1 MKTLDGG
8 RLGMAAQALGIAQ
21 GCLDESVK
29 YARERKQFGRP
40 IAKFQAVSF
49 MIADMATEI
58 EAARQLIYSTAVRKD
73 AGDPDSSKL
82 CAMCKLYA
90 AEMCNRA
97 AYKAV
102 QIHGGYGYI
111 KEYKVERFYRDARI
125 TSIYEGTSQVQ
136 QMVISGSLLK

>member
-1 MKTLDGG
+1 ML
-8 RLGMAAQALGIAQ
+8 
-21 GCLDESVK
+21 
-29 YARERKQFGRP
+29 
-40 IAKFQAVSF
+40 
-49 MIADMATEI
+49 ADMATEI
-58 EAARQLIYSTAVRKD
+58 EAARQLVYSTAVRKD
-73 AGDPDSSKL
+73 AGDPESAKL
-82 CAMCKLYA
+82 CAMSKLYA

>member
-8 RLGMAAQALGIAQ
+8 RLGVAAQAIGIAQ
-21 GCLDESVK
+21 GCLDESIK
-29 YARERKQFGRP
+29 YAKERKQFGRP
-40 IAKFQAVSF
+40 IASHQAISF

-58 EAARQLIYSTAVRKD
+58 EAARQLCYHAALMKD
-73 AGDPDSSKL
+73 ANSPETSKL
-82 CAMCKLYA
+82 CAMSKYYA
-90 AEMCNRA
+90 SEMCNRV

-136 QMVISGSLLK
+136 QMVISGNLLR